1 MFKQLLVIISLSS
14 PLIASGEFVIA
25 TSVEEA
31 QKQAEVKCVQG
42 CLVLSPAEMEA
53 LNIVINKTIQDAYQS
68 GLRGWSKAV
77 SK

>member
-1 MFKQLLVIISLSS
+1 
-14 PLIASGEFVIA
+14 
-25 TSVEEA
+25 
-31 QKQAEVKCVQG
+31 
-42 CLVLSPAEMEA
+42 LVLSPAEMEA